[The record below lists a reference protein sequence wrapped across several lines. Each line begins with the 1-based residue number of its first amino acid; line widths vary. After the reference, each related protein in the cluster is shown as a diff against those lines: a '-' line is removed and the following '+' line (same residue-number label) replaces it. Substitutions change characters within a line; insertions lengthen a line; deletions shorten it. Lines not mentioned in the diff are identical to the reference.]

1 MSNLKEL
8 AAKIEN
14 MLIGD
19 QLEMVKQ
26 LLYAKEFEKASMFI
40 RHLVEVNERLS
51 GRPKNRVDPYERKQF
66 YQWILSECRLR
77 FPDVTED
84 KVKAAIMDCIKERQG
99 DEAE

>member
-14 MLIGD
+14 MPIGN
-19 QLEMVKQ
+19 QLEMLKQ
-26 LLYAKEFEKASMFI
+26 LLHAKEFEKASMFI
-40 RHLVEVNERLS
+40 RYLVEINERLS
-51 GRPKNRVDPYERKQF
+51 GRPKNRVDPYERKQV

-77 FPDVTED
+77 WLDVTED

-99 DEAE
+99 YEAE